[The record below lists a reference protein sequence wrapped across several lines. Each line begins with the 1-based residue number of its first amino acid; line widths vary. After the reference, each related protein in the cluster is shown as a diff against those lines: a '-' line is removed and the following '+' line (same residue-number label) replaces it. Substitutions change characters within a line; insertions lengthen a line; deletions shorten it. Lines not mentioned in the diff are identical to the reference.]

1 MDATTLTFLV
11 IGGVGVALLL
21 VALLVGEIADFGHP
35 DADGPFSLPAI
46 AAFVGGAGFVGA
58 IPAAL
63 LPEATPSALRVL
75 ISAAIGIVGAL
86 PLAWG
91 AVRMSAGLMHMSTDR
106 TLTQTDVLG
115 ATGTGVTAIP
125 GSGYGQVRLM
135 LAGQWLTYSAR
146 SDAPL
151 AAGTPIFVTET
162 LSATSV
168 EVVSTADRTALDPT
182 TAHEHTDPPRTDQ

>member
-21 VALLVGEIADFGHP
+21 VALLVGEVADFGHP

-63 LPEATPSALRVL
+63 LPDALPTVLRVV
-75 ISAAIGIVGAL
+75 ISAAVGVLGAL

-91 AVRMSAGLMHMSTDR
+91 ALRMSAALMHMSTDR
-106 TLTQTDVLG
+106 TITQSDVLG
-115 ATGTGVTAIP
+115 ATGTVVTAIP
-125 GSGYGQVRLM
+125 AAGYGEVRLH
-135 LAGQWLTYSAR
+135 LAGQWIKYAAR
-146 SDAPL
+146 ADAPIP
-151 AAGTPIFVTET
+151 AGTPNFVTDT
-162 LSATSV
+162 PSATSV
-168 EVVSTADRTALDPT
+168 EVVSTADRNPA
-182 TAHEHTDPPRTDQ
+182 DQ